1 MTTPNLNQDQV
12 RHIASLCRIGLS
24 DQDVELFTQQLS
36 SLLEHFQVLEEVNT
50 DYTSVAEHQ
59 AYLQNVMREDI
70 AAKPL
75 PKSDVLAN
83 APSTQDDFFKVK
95 AILE

>member
-36 SLLEHFQVLEEVNT
+36 TLLEHFQVLEEVNT
-50 DYTSVAEHQ
+50 DSTSVAEHQ
-59 AYLQNVMREDI
+59 AFLENVMREDV
-70 AAKPL
+70 AADPL
-75 PKSDVLAN
+75 PTSDVLAN
-83 APSTQDDFFKVK
+83 APSTQDGFFKVK
-95 AILE
+95 AVLE